1 MRGPRDTII
10 RQAQE
15 QAKHSDT
22 LIMQKVNA
30 SHRLAFI
37 EKYPGQVEHVLRL
50 LIERLQA
57 GLDKRDN
64 VAVEDPDTW
73 KLSSLELANLSQAVL
88 NMHTVRESLK
98 TYERTTPTYTGYSGI
113 GPTL

>member
-1 MRGPRDTII
+1 MRGPRDTVI

-37 EKYPGQVEHVLRL
+37 EKYPGQIEHVLRL

-57 GLDKRDN
+57 GLDKRDGIIID
-64 VAVEDPDTW
+64 DPDTW
-73 KLSSLELANLSQAVL
+73 KLSSQELAELSQAVL
-88 NMHTVRESLK
+88 NIHTIRESLK
-98 TYERTTPTYTGYSGI
+98 TSEIPRPSYTGYSGI